1 MKLDDVEKAV
11 EYLASTDEQ
20 HAKITAS
27 QESMKDAEKHTK
39 GKYVI
44 THGDLPVSKAE
55 HAYYASSDFLEMLK
69 LKKEGLEH
77 LKELTNKR
85 QTAVLRI
92 EIWRTLEA
100 SRRKGNV

>member
-11 EYLASTDEQ
+11 EYLASTDET

-55 HAYYASSDFLEMLK
+55 HSFYASPEFVEIMK
-69 LKKEGLEH
+69 LKKEGHEH

>member
-1 MKLDDVEKAV
+1 MKLDDIEKAV
-11 EYLASTDEQ
+11 DYLARTDET
-20 HAKITAS
+20 HAELTANV
-27 QESMKDAEKHTK
+27 EAMKDGEKHTK
-39 GKYVI
+39 GKFVSESA
-44 THGDLPVSKAE
+44 DSVSKAE
-55 HAYYASSDFLEMLK
+55 HKYYASPDFIEIMK
-69 LKKEGLEH
+69 LKKDGNKH

>member
-11 EYLASTDEQ
+11 EYLASTDETQ
-20 HAKITAS
+20 AKITAS

-44 THGDLPVSKAE
+44 EHGNLPVSKAE
-55 HAYYASSDFLEMLK
+55 HAYYASPEFVEIMK
-69 LKKEGLEH
+69 LKKEGHEH

>member
-11 EYLASTDEQ
+11 EYLASTDET

-92 EIWRTLEA
+92 EIWRSLEA

>member
-11 EYLASTDEQ
+11 EYLASTDET

-39 GKYVI
+39 GKFVME
-44 THGDLPVSKAE
+44 HSDLPVSKAE
-55 HAYYASSDFLEMLK
+55 HAYYASASFTEILK

-77 LKELTNKR
+77 QKELTNKR

>member
-20 HAKITAS
+20 HAKIAAS
-27 QESMKDAEKHTK
+27 QESMRDAEKHTK
-39 GKYVI
+39 GKYVME
-44 THGDLPVSKAE
+44 HSDLPVSKAE
-55 HAYYASSDFLEMLK
+55 HSYYASKEFLEILK
-69 LKKEGLEH
+69 LKKEGFEH

>member
-11 EYLASTDEQ
+11 EYLASTDET
-20 HAKITAS
+20 HAKLAAT
-27 QESMKDAEKHTK
+27 QESMKDAEKHLK
-39 GKYVI
+39 GQYVM
-44 THGDLPVSKAE
+44 GSDLPISKAE
-55 HAYYASSDFLEMLK
+55 HKFYQSKDFVEMMK
-69 LKKEGLEH
+69 LKKEGFEH

>member
-11 EYLASTDEQ
+11 EYLASTDET

-44 THGDLPVSKAE
+44 EHGNLPVSKAE
-55 HAYYASSDFLEMLK
+55 HAYYASPEFVEIMK
-69 LKKEGLEH
+69 LKREGHKH

>member
-11 EYLASTDEQ
+11 EYLASTDET

>member
-1 MKLDDVEKAV
+1 MKLDDIEKAV
-11 EYLASTDEQ
+11 DYLARSDET
-20 HAKITAS
+20 HAELTAS

-39 GKYVI
+39 GKFVI
-44 THGDLPVSKAE
+44 EHGNLPVSKAE
-55 HAYYASSDFLEMLK
+55 HAYYASKDFLEILK
-69 LKKEGLEH
+69 LKKEGFEH

>member
-1 MKLDDVEKAV
+1 MKLDDIEKAV
-11 EYLASTDEQ
+11 DYLAQTDET
-20 HAKITAS
+20 HAELTAS

-39 GKYVI
+39 GKYVME
-44 THGDLPVSKAE
+44 HSDLPVSKAE
-55 HAYYASSDFLEMLK
+55 HSYYASQDFVEIMK
-69 LKKEGLEH
+69 LKREGHKH

>member
-1 MKLDDVEKAV
+1 MKLDDVERAV
-11 EYLASTDEQ
+11 QYLAETDET
-20 HAKITAS
+20 HAKLTAS

-39 GKYVI
+39 GKYVLEH
-44 THGDLPVSKAE
+44 TDLPVSKAE
-55 HAYYASSDFLEMLK
+55 HSYYASPEFIEIMK
-69 LKKEGLEH
+69 LKKEGHEN

-100 SRRKGNV
+100 SRRKGNI

>member
-1 MKLDDVEKAV
+1 MEH
-11 EYLASTDEQ
+11 S
-20 HAKITAS
+20 
-27 QESMKDAEKHTK
+27 
-39 GKYVI
+39 
-44 THGDLPVSKAE
+44 DLPVSKAE
-55 HAYYASSDFLEMLK
+55 HSYYASQDFVEIMK
-69 LKKEGLEH
+69 LKREWHKH

>member
-1 MKLDDVEKAV
+1 MKLDDIEKAV
-11 EYLASTDEQ
+11 DYLARTDET
-20 HAKITAS
+20 HAELTAS

-39 GKYVI
+39 GKYVME
-44 THGDLPVSKAE
+44 HSDLPVSKAE
-55 HAYYASSDFLEMLK
+55 HSYYASQDFVEIMK
-69 LKKEGLEH
+69 LKREGHEH

>member
-1 MKLDDVEKAV
+1 MKLDDIEKAV
-11 EYLASTDEQ
+11 DYLARTDET
-20 HAKITAS
+20 HAELTAS

-44 THGDLPVSKAE
+44 LHGDLPVSKAE
-55 HAYYASSDFLEMLK
+55 HSFYASPEFVEIMK
-69 LKKEGLEH
+69 LKKEGHEH

>member
-11 EYLASTDEQ
+11 EYLASTDET

-39 GKYVI
+39 GKNVI

>member
-20 HAKITAS
+20 HAKIAAS
-27 QESMKDAEKHTK
+27 QESMRDAEKHTK
-39 GKYVI
+39 GKYVME
-44 THGDLPVSKAE
+44 HNDLPVSKAE
-55 HAYYASSDFLEMLK
+55 HSYYASPEFIEIMK
-69 LKKEGLEH
+69 LKNEGLEH

>member
-11 EYLASTDEQ
+11 EYLASTDEV
-20 HAKITAS
+20 HAKLTAG

-44 THGDLPVSKAE
+44 EHNLPVSRAE
-55 HAYYASSDFLEMLK
+55 HSYYASPVFQEIMK
-69 LKKEGLEH
+69 LKKEGHEH

-100 SRRKGNV
+100 SRRKGNL

>member
-11 EYLASTDEQ
+11 EYLASTDET

-69 LKKEGLEH
+69 LKKEGFEH